1 MKKNLSRFGLIICC
15 ATLALLAGS
24 DIVAANSP
32 MQTLQGFDPTSG
44 QVTASSRSAAEGT
57 PTGQVV
63 MGTVHVRTRLN
74 VRTSPWGP
82 IIGKLYND
90 SQVRIIGRE
99 GDWFKIDY
107 NGQVAYVH
115 SAYVTA
121 PGMPSAAAPD
131 GSAPSSSPTTSRPET
146 TPAGEVPSGS
156 LNAADFGYDS
166 KYQPIFDLAEKY
178 CQVNRKYTYAAGHM
192 WKGYPA
198 ETDCSGF
205 TCHLYQMLA
214 QISGVQP
221 AFPKNQWYP
230 NSDALR
236 SNRNLATKITSAY
249 PPPNP
254 RDLIKPGDIFVL
266 GHGSSGIGHVG
277 VFMGYTKSGNPVI
290 AHSTPSTIGSQ
301 AIRGNRGCSG
311 VRIEVMPSSYNSSR
325 WTGIYRINGTDQML
339 DKLAKK

>member
-1 MKKNLSRFGLIICC
+1 MKTNRLRSVLMACVLLSAL
-15 ATLALLAGS
+15 TLGAGS
-24 DIVAANSP
+24 AWAESP
-32 MQTLQGFDPTSG
+32 LQTLQNFDPTSG
-44 QVTASSRSAAEGT
+44 QVTPSVRAADEGT

-63 MGTVHVRTRLN
+63 IGTVHVRTRLN
-74 VRTSPWGP
+74 VRTSPWGA
-82 IIGKLYND
+82 IVSKLYD
-90 SQVRIIGRE
+90 GDQVRIIGRQ
-99 GDWFKIDY
+99 GDWFKIEF
-107 NGQVAYVH
+107 NGQTAYVH
-115 SAYVTA
+115 SAYVSA
-121 PGMPSAAAPD
+121 PGMPSAAPPD
-131 GSAPSSSPTTSRPET
+131 GSSSGASASSPRPDV
-146 TPAGEVPSGS
+146 TPEGEVPSGS
-156 LNAADFGYDS
+156 LSAADFGYDS

-178 CQVNRKYTYAAGHM
+178 AQVNRKYTYAAGHM
-192 WKGYPA
+192 WKGYPS

-221 AFPKNQWYP
+221 AFPKNQWFP

-236 SNRNLATKITSAY
+236 SNRNLTTRITSAF